1 MLKRRIKGGI
11 FVTIGYLLS
20 PLSFWNDAFIN
31 IPIAYVIGFLFGLLS
46 SSLFLPFMI
55 IGYWIT
61 NIVGL
66 VLMHVWAPE
75 VLSKTEGRNKKKF
88 FFKYFI
94 ISIIYTLLI
103 IILLKIGLVKFPYEH
118 FN

>member
-11 FVTIGYLLS
+11 FATIGYLLS
-20 PLSFWNDAFIN
+20 PLSFWNDSFIN
-31 IPIAYVIGFLFGLLS
+31 IPIAYAIGFLFGLLS

-66 VLMHVWAPE
+66 VLIHVWAPE
-75 VLSKTEGRNKKKF
+75 ILSKTGGRDKKKV
-88 FFKYFI
+88 FFKFLF
-94 ISIIYTLLI
+94 ISIIYTLI
-103 IILLKIGLVKFPYEH
+103 IVILLKIGLLKFPYEN